1 MPDAQSDRSD
11 SELQKKWNAV
21 IGMVEVQIDNQA
33 DFNAYLADAK
43 ATSLEDGV
51 LRVTVRNGFVAAWI
65 RQRVMA
71 GIRRYA
77 AIVFGQDLKIEL
89 DTMAYTSS
97 DVLIREG
104 LAGDHTEWA
113 NARWNQH
120 RASMARDNARAFP
133 IDPDATFERFEPSG
147 CNERALNAARSVADI
162 PGTEF
167 NPLTIASETGQG
179 KTHLLNAIA
188 LELREQQLNVI
199 CLTGEEFVDSFV
211 KASQTGRVASIRDRY
226 RGTDALLVDGIEQFI
241 GKAKTQTFFLAVLDH
256 LLSNQKQVVVT
267 FNTSYEMN
275 DLADEITS
283 RLAGGLEVRIGEP
296 DVDLMRAVIM
306 RYARERRLNP
316 IATDAL
322 DYLRD
327 VTVRNVREIIGGIA
341 RVGAHTRLGYAAES
355 SSATTI
361 TRAVFED
368 AWRDRVSAPDAGLLP
383 PDAVFNAV
391 AQVFNVTP
399 DQLKLGGRGNRILTT
414 ARDVAAYSLR
424 DYCGLTSGET
434 GALMGGRRHSTVLAA
449 LTRYSERRKS
459 DLQLQEVERRIERLL
474 R

>member
-1 MPDAQSDRSD
+1 MPDVQSDRSE

-21 IGMVEVQIDNQA
+21 LGMVEVQIDNQA
-33 DFNAYLADAK
+33 DFNAYLADAT
-43 ATSLEDGV
+43 ATSLENGV
-51 LRVTVRNGFVAAWI
+51 LRVTARNGFVAAWI

-71 GIRRYA
+71 GIRRYVA
-77 AIVFGQDLKIEL
+77 LVFGQDLKIEL

-104 LAGDHTEWA
+104 LAGDHTEWT
-113 NARWNQH
+113 NARLNQH
-120 RASMARDNARAFP
+120 RLAVARDNEKAFP
-133 IDPDATFERFEPSG
+133 VNPNFTFERFEASE
-147 CNERALNAARSVADI
+147 CNSNALHAARGVANS
-162 PGTEF
+162 PGAEF

-188 LELREQQLNVI
+188 HELRDKQLNVI

-211 KASQTGRVASIRDRY
+211 KASQTGRIASIRDRY
-226 RGTDALLVDGIEQFI
+226 RGADALLVDGIEQFI
-241 GKAKTQTFFLAVLDH
+241 GKERTQTFFLAVLEH
-256 LLSNQKQVVVT
+256 LLSSQKQVAVA
-267 FNTSYEMN
+267 FNTSYQMN

-296 DVDLMRAVIM
+296 DVNLMRAVIL
-306 RYARERRLNP
+306 RYARERSLNP
-316 IATDAL
+316 IAADAL

-355 SSATTI
+355 SSEAKI

-368 AWRDRVSAPDAGLLP
+368 AWRDRISAPDANLLP
-383 PDAVFNAV
+383 PDDVFKAV

-399 DQLKLGGRGNRILTT
+399 DQLKRRGRGNRSLTT
-414 ARDVAAYSLR
+414 ARDVAIYLLR
-424 DYCGLTSGET
+424 DNCGLTSSET
-434 GALMGGRRHSTVLAA
+434 GILMGGRPHSTVLAA

-459 DLQLQEVERRIERLL
+459 DLHSQEAERRIERLL

>member
-1 MPDAQSDRSD
+1 MPDAVSDRSE

-33 DFNAYLADAK
+33 DFNAYLADAT
-43 ATSLEDGV
+43 ATSLEEGV

-77 AIVFGQDLKIEL
+77 AIVFGQELKIEL

-104 LAGDHTEWA
+104 LAGDHAEWA

-133 IDPDATFERFEPSG
+133 IDPHATFERFEPSV
-147 CNERALNAARSVADI
+147 CNERALNAARGVASA

-188 LELREQQLNVI
+188 LELRGKELNVI

-211 KASQTGRVASIRDRY
+211 KASQIGGLASIRDRY
-226 RGTDALLVDGIEQFI
+226 RGADALLVDGIEQFI
-241 GKAKTQTFFLAVLDH
+241 GKAKTQTFFLGVLEH
-256 LLSNQKQVVVT
+256 LLSNRKQVAVA
-267 FNTSYEMN
+267 FNTSHDMN

-355 SSATTI
+355 SGTATI

-368 AWRDRVSAPDAGLLP
+368 AWRDRVSAPDASLLP
-383 PDAVFNAV
+383 PEAVFDAV

-399 DQLKLGGRGNRILTT
+399 DQLRRRGRGNRSLTT
-414 ARDVAAYSLR
+414 ARDVAMYLLR
-424 DYCGLTSGET
+424 DNCGLTSSET
-434 GALMGGRRHSTVLAA
+434 GTLMGGRPHSTVLAA

-459 DLQLQEVERRIERLL
+459 DPQSQEAERRIERLL

>member
-1 MPDAQSDRSD
+1 MPDAQSDRSE

-33 DFNAYLADAK
+33 DFNAYLADST
-43 ATSLEDGV
+43 ATSLQDGV

-65 RQRVMA
+65 NQRVMA

-77 AIVFGQDLKIEL
+77 AQVFGQDLKIEL
-89 DTMAYTSS
+89 ETMAYTPS
-97 DVLIREG
+97 DALIREG
-104 LAGDHTEWA
+104 LAGDHMEWA
-113 NARWNQH
+113 NVQLDRQ
-120 RASMARDNARAFP
+120 RAAMAVANARAFP
-133 IDPDATFERFEPSG
+133 IDPNATFERFEPSV
-147 CNERALNAARSVADI
+147 CNESALNAARGVTET
-162 PGTEF
+162 PGTAF

-188 LELREQQLNVI
+188 NGLRNKKMNVI
-199 CLTGEEFVDSFV
+199 SLTGEEFVDAFV
-211 KASQTGRVASIRDRY
+211 KASQTGRVASIRDQY
-226 RGTDALLVDGIEQFI
+226 RGADTLLVDGIEQLI
-241 GKAKTQTFFLAVLDH
+241 GKEKTQSFFLMVLEH

-267 FNTSYEMN
+267 FNTSYQLS
-275 DLADEITS
+275 DIADEITS

-296 DVDLMRAVIM
+296 DVKLMRAVIM

-316 IATDAL
+316 IAADAL

-341 RVGAHTRLGYAAES
+341 RVGAHTKLGYAAES
-355 SSATTI
+355 TSAATI

-368 AWRDRVSAPDAGLLP
+368 AWRDRVSAPDASLLP
-383 PDAVFNAV
+383 PDAVFDAV
-391 AQVFNVTP
+391 ATVFNLAP
-399 DQLKLGGRGNRILTT
+399 DQLKRRGRGNRTLTT
-414 ARDVAAYSLR
+414 ARDVTIYLLR
-424 DYCGLTSGET
+424 DYCGLTSSET
-434 GALMGGRRHSTVLAA
+434 GTLMGGRPHSTILAA

-459 DLQLQEVERRIERLL
+459 DMQMQEAERRIERAL

>member
-1 MPDAQSDRSD
+1 MPDAQSDRTE

-33 DFNAYLADAK
+33 DFNAYLADAT
-43 ATSLEDGV
+43 ATSLQDGV

-71 GIRRYA
+71 SIRRYA

-97 DVLIREG
+97 DVLVREG
-104 LAGDHTEWA
+104 LAGDHLEWA

-120 RASMARDNARAFP
+120 RASTARDNARAFP
-133 IDPDATFERFEPSG
+133 IDPNATFERFESSD
-147 CNERALNAARSVADI
+147 CNVRALSAARGVANTPAI
-162 PGTEF
+162 EF

-188 LELREQQLNVI
+188 LELRDKQLNVI

-211 KASQTGRVASIRDRY
+211 KASQNGKVASIRDRY
-226 RGTDALLVDGIEQFI
+226 RGADALLVDGIEQFI
-241 GKAKTQTFFLAVLDH
+241 GKAKTQTFFLALLEH

-267 FNTSYEMN
+267 FNTSYQIN

-296 DVDLMRAVIM
+296 DVNLMRAVIT

-316 IATDAL
+316 IAADAL

-341 RVGAHTRLGYAAES
+341 RVGAHTKLGYAAES
-355 SSATTI
+355 SGAATI

-368 AWRDRVSAPDAGLLP
+368 AWRDRVSAPDASLLP
-383 PDAVFNAV
+383 PEAVFDAV

-399 DQLKLGGRGNRILTT
+399 DQLRRRGRGNRSLTT
-414 ARDVAAYSLR
+414 ARDVAIYLLR
-424 DYCGLTSGET
+424 DNCGLTSSET
-434 GALMGGRRHSTVLAA
+434 GTLMGGRPHSTILAA

-459 DLQLQEVERRIERLL
+459 DLQSQEAERRIERLL